1 MEALTAPRLTA
12 AVQVEMLWTEFDSVH
27 AAAAAAE
34 RQSGAPLSDRAFA
47 ILQDRRAEIRAAIDA
62 APDPAAEPALMA
74 ARLMLSLQILADMP
88 DLAPAELPV
97 ELRLLVNVL
106 ASLRSRLEG
115 RLAASVADLLDNPG
129 RPLREHALW
138 QV

>member
-1 MEALTAPRLTA
+1 MEALTAARLTA
-12 AVQVEMLWTEFDSVH
+12 TAQVEMLWTEFDAAH

-34 RQSGAPLSDRAFA
+34 RRAGTPLSDRAFA

-62 APDPAAEPALMA
+62 VPDPAAEPALMA

-97 ELRLLVNVL
+97 ETRLLVNVL
-106 ASLRSRLEG
+106 ASLRSCLEG
-115 RLAASVADLLDNPG
+115 HLAASVADLLDNPG